1 MIIQD
6 IPFVLRDG
14 RSALLRSP
22 RAEDAPEML
31 AFFTRAS
38 GETEFLLSDPETCR
52 DYSVEREETLLRELG
67 EAENAAMLA
76 CLVDGKIVGNCQIT
90 ILKGR
95 KQRHRA
101 TVAIAILREYWGQGI
116 GTRMFR
122 ELIRLAEEREE
133 LIQLELTFIE
143 GNSRARALYEKMGF
157 RITGVKP
164 NAFRLTDGSLRG
176 EYTMVKP
183 LTEKGGV
190 K

>member
-38 GETEFLLSDPETCR
+38 GETE
-52 DYSVEREETLLRELG
+52 TLLRELG
-67 EAENAAMLA
+67 EAEDAAMLA